1 MGLATPLGLDVKSS
15 WEALLAGKPGGAPI
29 SLFDPE
35 GFPTRIACE
44 VRGFDPVDYMS
55 RKEARRCDRYAHF
68 GIAAAVEAMESAGL
82 SGPPPGCDP
91 SAFGVLI
98 GSGIGGIATLEKNC
112 KTMFDR
118 GPRRVSP
125 FLIPMLIPDIA
136 AGLVSIRYGLRGPN
150 YATVSACASSAHA
163 IGDAARYIRSGSAE
177 LMLAGGAEAAIAPIS
192 VAGFAAMKALSA
204 RNDDPEGA
212 SRPFD
217 ATRDGF
223 VIGEG
228 AGCLV
233 LEEMDRA
240 RARGAEILGEVA
252 GYGPT
257 ADAHHM
263 TAPHPEG
270 AGAVR
275 AMEVALEDA
284 GLTPGEVDYINAHG
298 TSTPLNDT
306 AETGAIKE
314 LLGRRA
320 YDIVVGSTKSM
331 TGHLLGAAGG
341 VESVICVQVC
351 RTGEIPP
358 TINLATP
365 DEDCD
370 LDYASDGAV
379 RRPVRVALTNSF
391 GFGGHNACL
400 AITRYEE

>member
-1 MGLATPLGLDVKSS
+1 MVTPVGLDVQSS
-15 WEALLAGKPGGAPI
+15 WDSLLAGKPGGRPI
-29 SLFDPE
+29 SLFDAE
-35 GFPTRIACE
+35 EFSTRIACE
-44 VRGFDPVDYMS
+44 VKGFDPVDFMS
-55 RKEARRCDRYAHF
+55 RKEARRCDRYAQF
-68 GIAAAVEAMESAGL
+68 GVAAAVQAMESAGL

-91 SAFGVLI
+91 STFGVLI

-112 KTMFDR
+112 KTLFDR

-125 FLIPMLIPDIA
+125 FLIPMLIADIA

-150 YATVSACASSAHA
+150 YATVSACASGAHA
-163 IGDAARYIRSGSAE
+163 IGDAARYIRNGWAE
-177 LMLAGGAEAAIAPIS
+177 LMVAGGAEAAIAPIS

-240 RARGAEILGEVA
+240 RARGVEILGEVV

-270 AGAVR
+270 AGALR
-275 AMEVALEDA
+275 AMEIALDDA
-284 GLTPGEVDYINAHG
+284 GLTPADVDYVNAHG
-298 TSTPLNDT
+298 TSTPLNDK
-306 AETGAIKE
+306 AETGAIKA
-314 LLGRRA
+314 LLGPHA

-341 VESVICVQVC
+341 VEAIICAQVC

-358 TINLATP
+358 TINLAVR
-365 DEDCD
+365 DENCD
-370 LDYASDGAV
+370 LDYAHHGPI
-379 RRPVRVALTNSF
+379 RRPVNVALTNSF

-400 AITRYEE
+400 AVIRYEE

>member
-1 MGLATPLGLDVKSS
+1 MVTPVGLDVRSS
-15 WEALLAGKPGGAPI
+15 WEALLAGKPGGTPI
-29 SLFDPE
+29 SLFDAE
-35 GFPTRIACE
+35 GFSTRIACE
-44 VRGFDPVDYMS
+44 VKGFDPVDYMS
-55 RKEARRCDRYAHF
+55 RKEVRRCDRYAHF
-68 GIAAAVEAMESAGL
+68 GVAAAVQAMESAGL
-82 SGPPPGCDP
+82 TGLPRDCDP

-112 KTMFDR
+112 KTMLER

-163 IGDAARYIRSGSAE
+163 IGDAARYIRNGWAE

-192 VAGFAAMKALSA
+192 VAGFAAMKALSS

-228 AGCLV
+228 AGCVV

-240 RARGAEILGEVA
+240 RARGAEILAEVI

-270 AGAVR
+270 AGALR
-275 AMEVALEDA
+275 AMEIALEDA
-284 GLTPGEVDYINAHG
+284 ELSPGDVDYINSHG
-298 TSTPLNDT
+298 TSTPLNDRI
-306 AETGAIKE
+306 ETGAIKQ
-314 LLGRRA
+314 LLGA
-320 YDIVVGSTKSM
+320 HAHDIVVGSTKSM

-341 VESVICVQVC
+341 VETVICVQVC
-351 RTGEIPP
+351 RTGQVPP
-358 TINLATP
+358 TINLSVR
-365 DEDCD
+365 DDNCD
-370 LDYASDGAV
+370 LDYAQDGAV
-379 RRPVRVALTNSF
+379 SRDVGIALTNSF

-400 AITRYEE
+400 AISRYEE

>member
-1 MGLATPLGLDVKSS
+1 MVTPVGLDVGSS
-15 WEALLAGKPGGAPI
+15 WEALLAGKPGGTPI
-29 SLFDPE
+29 SLFDAE
-35 GFPTRIACE
+35 GFSTRIACE
-44 VRGFDPVDYMS
+44 VKGFDPVDYMS
-55 RKEARRCDRYAHF
+55 RKEVRRCDRYAHF
-68 GIAAAVEAMESAGL
+68 GVAAAVQAMESAGL
-82 SGPPPGCDP
+82 TGLPRDCDP

-112 KTMFDR
+112 KTMLER

-163 IGDAARYIRSGSAE
+163 IGDAARYIRNGWAE
-177 LMLAGGAEAAIAPIS
+177 LMIAGGAEAAIAPIS
-192 VAGFAAMKALSA
+192 VAGFAAMKALSS

-228 AGCLV
+228 AGCVV

-240 RARGAEILGEVA
+240 RARGAEILAEVI

-270 AGAVR
+270 AGALR
-275 AMEVALEDA
+275 AMEIALEDA
-284 GLTPGEVDYINAHG
+284 ELSPGDVDYINSHG
-298 TSTPLNDT
+298 TSTPLNDRI
-306 AETGAIKE
+306 ETGAIKQ
-314 LLGRRA
+314 LLGA
-320 YDIVVGSTKSM
+320 HAHDIVVGSTKSM

-341 VESVICVQVC
+341 VETVICVQVC
-351 RTGEIPP
+351 RTGQVPP
-358 TINLATP
+358 TINLSVR
-365 DEDCD
+365 DDNCD
-370 LDYASDGAV
+370 LDYAQDGAV
-379 RRPVRVALTNSF
+379 SRDVGIALTNSF

-400 AITRYEE
+400 AISRYEE

>member
-1 MGLATPLGLDVKSS
+1 MVTPLGLDVRSS
-15 WEALLAGKPGGAPI
+15 WEALLAGTPGGTPI
-29 SLFDPE
+29 SLFDAA
-35 GFPTRIACE
+35 GFTTRIACE
-44 VRGFDPVDYMS
+44 VKGFDPVDHMS

-68 GIAAAVEAMESAGL
+68 GVVAAVQAMESAGL
-82 SGPPPGCDP
+82 AGLPPGCDP

-112 KTMFDR
+112 KTMLER

-125 FLIPMLIPDIA
+125 FLIPMLIPDIV

-163 IGDAARYIRSGSAE
+163 IGDAARYIREGWAE

-228 AGCLV
+228 AGCVV

-240 RARGAEILGEVA
+240 RSRGAEILAEVV

-270 AGAVR
+270 AGALR
-275 AMEVALEDA
+275 AMEIALEDA
-284 GLTPGEVDYINAHG
+284 ELSPGDVDYINSHG
-298 TSTPLNDT
+298 TSTPLNDRV
-306 AETGAIKE
+306 ETGAIKR
-314 LLGRRA
+314 LLGA
-320 YDIVVGSTKSM
+320 HAHDIVVGSTKSM

-341 VESVICVQVC
+341 VEAVVCVQVC
-351 RTGEIPP
+351 RTGKIPP
-358 TINLATP
+358 TINLSVQ
-365 DEDCD
+365 DENCD
-370 LDYASDGAV
+370 LDYARHGAV
-379 RRPVRVALTNSF
+379 TRDVGVALTNSF

-400 AITRYEE
+400 AISRYEE

>member
-1 MGLATPLGLDVKSS
+1 MVTPVGLDVRSS
-15 WEALLAGKPGGAPI
+15 WEALLAGKPGGTPI
-29 SLFDPE
+29 SLFDAE
-35 GFPTRIACE
+35 GFSTRIACE
-44 VRGFDPVDYMS
+44 VKGFDPVDYMS
-55 RKEARRCDRYAHF
+55 RKEVRRCDRYAHF
-68 GIAAAVEAMESAGL
+68 GVAAAVQAMESAGL
-82 SGPPPGCDP
+82 TGLPRDCDP

-112 KTMFDR
+112 KTMLER

-163 IGDAARYIRSGSAE
+163 IGDAARYIRNGRAE

-192 VAGFAAMKALSA
+192 VAGFAAMKALSS

-228 AGCLV
+228 AGCVV

-240 RARGAEILGEVA
+240 RARGAEILAEVI

-270 AGAVR
+270 AGALR
-275 AMEVALEDA
+275 AMEIALEDA
-284 GLTPGEVDYINAHG
+284 ELSPGDVDYINSHG
-298 TSTPLNDT
+298 TSTPLNDRI
-306 AETGAIKE
+306 ETGAIKQ
-314 LLGRRA
+314 LLGA
-320 YDIVVGSTKSM
+320 HAHDIVVGSTKSM

-341 VESVICVQVC
+341 VETVICVQVC
-351 RTGEIPP
+351 RTGQVPP
-358 TINLATP
+358 TINLSVR
-365 DEDCD
+365 DDNCD
-370 LDYASDGAV
+370 LDYAQDGAV
-379 RRPVRVALTNSF
+379 SRDVAIALTNSF

-400 AITRYEE
+400 AISRYEE